1 MLLQSEG
8 NRRMVRKT
16 AEWALL
22 ATGLLCGAAHA
33 DSGEDFYRA
42 KPNMRLIVSSTPGGG
57 YDLMGRLAARYFTK
71 YLPGEPAIVVQNMP
85 GGGGITATNYLYA
98 VAPKDGTTL
107 GHIDRGM
114 ATTALLYGA
123 STQAQFKAAEFNWL
137 GSISREV
144 GVGLVSKA
152 SPARSLED
160 MRKREIVIGT
170 NGPETDSAM
179 YARLSNQL
187 LGTKFK
193 VVFGYPGQVEYYLA
207 LTRGEVD
214 GIFMT
219 GWSGPNRMTA
229 MKDIEGGAVNFFVQ
243 MASSR
248 HPDAPDTPT
257 LRELVRDEKDL
268 QIVDILLS
276 RLDLG
281 RPFVAPP
288 GVAAERV
295 ALLRKAFDL
304 AAGDPDLR
312 AEADKVGIRVDA
324 ISGAQAQT
332 TIAKLYTTPDD
343 VRARMQSI
351 VQIAK

>member
-1 MLLQSEG
+1 MAWKKAG
-8 NRRMVRKT
+8 WV
-16 AEWALL
+16 AL
-22 ATGLLCGAAHA
+22 ATSFICGAAQA
-33 DSGEDFYRA
+33 DSGEDFYRT
-42 KPNMRLIVSSTPGGG
+42 KPNMRMIVSSTPGGG
-57 YDLMGRLAARYFTK
+57 YDMMARLAARYFSK

-85 GGGGITATNYLYA
+85 GGGGITATNYLYN

-123 STQAQFKAAEFNWL
+123 NTQAQFKAVELNWL

-144 GVGLVSKA
+144 GVGLVSKG
-152 SPARSLED
+152 SPARSLDD
-160 MRKREIVIGT
+160 MRKREIVVGT

-193 VVFGYPGQVEYYLA
+193 IVFGYPGQTEYYLA
-207 LTRGEVD
+207 LTRREVD

-219 GWSGPNRMTA
+219 GWSGPNRLAA
-229 MKDIEGGAVNFFVQ
+229 MKDIESGALDFFVQ
-243 MASSR
+243 MASTR
-248 HPDAPDTPT
+248 HPDAPNTPT
-257 LRELVRDEKDL
+257 MRELVTDEKDL
-268 QIVDILLS
+268 QVVDILLS

-288 GVAAERV
+288 GTPPERV

-304 AAGDPDLR
+304 SAADPEMR
-312 AEADKVGIRVDA
+312 ADSEKIGIRVDA
-324 ISGAQAQT
+324 ISGVQAQA
-332 TIAKLYTTPDD
+332 TIAKLYKTPED
-343 VRARMQSI
+343 VRARMQSV
-351 VQIAK
+351 VQIGK

>member
-1 MLLQSEG
+1 MRQRTAIGLTLL
-8 NRRMVRKT
+8 
-16 AEWALL
+16 ALL
-22 ATGLLCGAAHA
+22 ATNPARA
-33 DSGEDFYRA
+33 DSGAEFYAAR
-42 KPNMRLIVSSTPGGG
+42 PSMRLIVSSTPGGG
-57 YDLMGRLAARYFTK
+57 YDMMGRLAARYFSK
-71 YLPGEPAIVVQNMP
+71 YLPGEPPIVVQNMP
-85 GGGGITATNYLYA
+85 GGGGITATNYLYNL
-98 VAPKDGTTL
+98 APKDGATI
-107 GHIDRGM
+107 GHVDRGM

-123 STQAQFKAAEFNWL
+123 NTQAQFKAAEMNWL

-144 GVGLVSKA
+144 GVGLVSKTA
-152 SPARSLED
+152 PARTLDE

-193 VVFGYPGQVEYYLA
+193 IVFGYPGQVEYYLA

-219 GWSGPNRMTA
+219 GWSGPNRIAA
-229 MKDIEGGAVNFFVQ
+229 MKDIERGALDFFVQ
-243 MASSR
+243 MASQR
-248 HPDAPDTPT
+248 HPDAPEPPT
-257 LRELVRDEKDL
+257 MREVVTDEKDR
-268 QIVDILLS
+268 QIMDILLS

-288 GVAAERV
+288 GVPADRV

-304 AAGDPDLR
+304 AAADPELR
-312 AEADKVGIRVDA
+312 AEADKIGIKVDA
-324 ISGAQAQT
+324 ISGVDAQAM
-332 TIAKLYTTPDD
+332 IARLYQTPDD